1 MEKLEVPKATL
12 KQLRELLSID
22 EFINSNQFESNDPVS
37 LLMMLCLH
45 QREMLEYQSS
55 IIHDMKD
62 KQLLIIDYLQQLDRK
77 YPKENLPELIK
88 ELEEDYKSHV
98 DDKNEVTLME
108 NIHSKDMSNDGSAQ
122 KERYFVEL
130 IFIL

>member
-1 MEKLEVPKATL
+1 M
-12 KQLRELLSID
+12 
-22 EFINSNQFESNDPVS
+22 
-37 LLMMLCLH
+37 
-45 QREMLEYQSS
+45 
-55 IIHDMKD
+55 
-62 KQLLIIDYLQQLDRK
+62 IIDYLQQLDRK

-130 IFIL
+130 IFILKTFLHSI